1 MIPPTK
7 AAPPRVST
15 TVERA
20 IRRPALP
27 ELGGGQGIA
36 AHEPEVPDERPE
48 LPVLDEPWRVR
59 GAGWSRQPGLPR
71 RPAALLVVQPAAA
84 RLIRPGRPMKNPYI
98 PRRR

>member
-1 MIPPTK
+1 MITPTK

-27 ELGGGQGIA
+27 ELGGGQGKA

-48 LPVLDEPWRVR
+48 HPVLDEPWRAR
-59 GAGWSRQPGLPR
+59 GAWMIQDNRDCLAALPR
-71 RPAALLVVQPAAA
+71 FTWSG
-84 RLIRPGRPMKNPYI
+84 RLQRG
-98 PRRR
+98 